1 MKKLMLILLIAL
13 SWYPVHAQEEG
24 ATVDSMAQCRKW
36 LSIEHEFV
44 KAKNYKEALPYWEKL
59 HQFCPSLS
67 KAIYLDGVKIY
78 KDLYKKEKDVAKKK
92 EIGRKIVDLYDERL
106 QYFPDPSGKTA
117 QYKAVAMINYKVGT
131 SDELYATLDTI
142 FTKHPENFTHPK
154 AYWGYFNAT
163 VEKYKKG
170 KIPLEEVFNKYDDL
184 TDLLNETVERLTKEY
199 EALSAK
205 DENQLTAK
213 EAKKKHILSINLPAM
228 NKVYKSMDATLGE
241 LGDCK
246 TLVPFYNKNFSAH
259 KSDTKWLKRA
269 ASRLAGKDC
278 TNDPIFTKI
287 VEALHKIEPSATSAK
302 FLAIKYKKAKNYSK
316 AIQYYK
322 NAINLERN
330 PYEKAKLYYS
340 LASIY
345 AKLGNKPKARENA
358 LKALKYK
365 SSMGAAYLLIANLY
379 AKSANEC
386 GNTRFE
392 KLAIYWKAEELA
404 KKAAQVDPTIRKSAL
419 KAAQAYR
426 DRAPSKQE
434 VFLQNMAGKT
444 IKFDKCWVGGSVR
457 VPSN

>member
-1 MKKLMLILLIAL
+1 MKKLLFILLVAFGWNAML
-13 SWYPVHAQEEG
+13 AQEEG
-24 ATVDSMAQCRKW
+24 TTVDSTAKCRQW

-44 KAKNYKEALPYWEKL
+44 KAKNFKDALPYWEKL
-59 HQFCPSLS
+59 YKTCPSLN
-67 KAIYLDGVKIY
+67 KAIYIDGVKIY
-78 KDLYKKEKDVAKKK
+78 TDLYKKEKDAAKKK
-92 EIGRKIVDLYDERL
+92 EIGQKIVSLYDERL

-117 QYKAVAMINYKVGT
+117 QYKAVAMINYKVGST
-131 SDELYATLDTI
+131 EDLYTTLDTI

-154 AYWGYFNAT
+154 AYWGYFNAI

-170 KIPLEEVFNKYDDL
+170 EIPLEEVFNKYDDL

-205 DENQLTAK
+205 DENQLTSK
-213 EAKKKHILSINLPAM
+213 EAKKKRILSINLPAM

-246 TLVPFYNKNFSAH
+246 TLVPFYSKNFNAH
-259 KSDTKWLKRA
+259 KDDTKWLKRA
-269 ASRLAGKDC
+269 ASRLAAKEC

-322 NAINLERN
+322 NAISLEN
-330 PYEKAKLYYS
+330 KPYEKAKLYYS

-345 AKLGNKPKARENA
+345 AKTGNKSKARENA
-358 LKALKYK
+358 LNALKYK
-365 SSMGAAYLLIANLY
+365 PSMGAAYLLIANLY
-379 AKSANEC
+379 ANSANEC
-386 GNTRFE
+386 GNSRFE

-419 KAAQAYR
+419 KAAKAYH